1 MAKGKKGGA
10 RGADRTG
17 SNGSGGSGGSG
28 AASGGGVA
36 VGSGA
41 AAVATG
47 APTAFAGKELQE
59 AIGVFAKGDYARAR
73 NLLRAKAEDPSLSD
87 SAREHA
93 RALINATRIERG
105 TLYVGLA
112 CIALFVLVLIVTSVL
127 QPHGS

>member
-10 RGADRTG
+10 RGADR
-17 SNGSGGSGGSG
+17 SGSGEP
-28 AASGGGVA
+28 AGGGVV

-59 AIGVFAKGDYARAR
+59 SIAVFARGDYARAR
-73 NLLRAKAEDPSLSD
+73 NMLRAKAEDPSLSE
-87 SAREHA
+87 STREHA
-93 RALINATRIERG
+93 RALISATRIERG